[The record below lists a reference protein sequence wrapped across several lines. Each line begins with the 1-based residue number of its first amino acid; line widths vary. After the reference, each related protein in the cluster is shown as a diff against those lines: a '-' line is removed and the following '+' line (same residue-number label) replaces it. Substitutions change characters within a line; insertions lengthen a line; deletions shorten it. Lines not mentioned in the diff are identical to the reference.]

1 MPAAD
6 SPAIIVARFLKANH
20 YNDTLDTFIAEA
32 GLPPHAGTVEKGD
45 LTIEKI
51 LEEKKIFDLS
61 LNVEKLGLGVG
72 DADEGWNQASV
83 STLPTTA
90 NLLHV
95 SIQSDDDTGDSQL
108 LVATTADRRMNLFR
122 LDAEFPLVKSHS
134 HLQDSPILACV
145 SLGDKSMIT
154 LSSGMSGEILLYDH
168 GLDKVLETRRDH
180 NKYVVQITVY
190 RAEGGVRWV
199 ATAGWDGRILVYMPK
214 PDDDSDNLL
223 LGPPVA
229 FVSLST
235 NPEAILFVENA
246 EGSAPVLIA
255 TRRDSTSLYYYSLH
269 SVNLAV
275 PPLTSPVKLE
285 LLGTQNLAPHSNAWI
300 AFSPSSLALC
310 PTDSSLLAVATSSI
324 PHMKLIIV
332 QMLLPSSVSALE
344 NPNLAPT
351 QAGQARENLARQD
364 REDAAIRVNISTL
377 APRHH
382 IPHRRYV
389 GGLMAREYGSMVTTG
404 RFEGLNREP
413 VGSLPP

>member
-1 MPAAD
+1 MIKAPS
-6 SPAIIVARFLKANH
+6 SPLV
-20 YNDTLDTFIAEA
+20 
-32 GLPPHAGTVEKGD
+32 
-45 LTIEKI
+45 
-51 LEEKKIFDLS
+51 
-61 LNVEKLGLGVG
+61 
-72 DADEGWNQASV
+72 V
-83 STLPTTA
+83 STLPTSA

-95 SIQSDDDTGDSQL
+95 SIQSVDDTGESQL
-108 LVATTADRRMNLFR
+108 LVATTADRRMNLLR
-122 LDAEFPLVKSHS
+122 LDAEFPLVKSYS

-168 GLDKVLETRRDH
+168 GQDKVLETRRDH
-180 NKYVVQITVY
+180 NKYVVQVTVY

-199 ATAGWDGRILVYMPK
+199 ASAGWDGKILVYMPK

-246 EGSAPVLIA
+246 EGSAPILIA
-255 TRRDSTSLYYYSLH
+255 TRRDSTSLHYYSLH
-269 SVNLAV
+269 SVKLAD

-377 APRHH
+377 APQTPYSTPQVCWRPDGTGVWVNGDDGALRGIESRTGRIIATLKGGHEAGSK
-382 IPHRRYV
+382 IRSICA
-389 GGLMAREYGSMVTTG
+389 GLMYSKGKKIELVVSGGFDRRLVVWKPKLTE
-404 RFEGLNREP
+404 
-413 VGSLPP
+413 

>member
-1 MPAAD
+1 M
-6 SPAIIVARFLKANH
+6 SKAPSWP
-20 YNDTLDTFIAEA
+20 L
-32 GLPPHAGTVEKGD
+32 V
-45 LTIEKI
+45 
-51 LEEKKIFDLS
+51 
-61 LNVEKLGLGVG
+61 
-72 DADEGWNQASV
+72 V
-83 STLPTTA
+83 STLPTSA

-108 LVATTADRRMNLFR
+108 LVATTADRRMNLLR

-168 GLDKVLETRRDH
+168 GHDKVLETRRDH

-377 APRHH
+377 APQTPYSTPQVCWRPDGTGVWVNGDDGALRGIESRTGRIIATLKGGHEAGSK
-382 IPHRRYV
+382 IRSICA
-389 GGLMAREYGSMVTTG
+389 GLMYSKGKKIELVVSGGFDRRLVVWKPKSIE
-404 RFEGLNREP
+404 
-413 VGSLPP
+413 